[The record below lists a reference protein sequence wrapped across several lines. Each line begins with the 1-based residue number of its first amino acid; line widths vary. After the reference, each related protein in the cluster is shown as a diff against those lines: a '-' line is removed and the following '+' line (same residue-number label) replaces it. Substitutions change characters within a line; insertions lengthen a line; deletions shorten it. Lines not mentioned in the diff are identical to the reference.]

1 MTAHPTSSYT
11 HLKIFWALLKRDLLW
26 MKRNTASTVVDCIA
40 PLLTQITV
48 FGYLFPLF
56 GMAPSLIGPVYLGS
70 MLNLFIQL
78 GYSFV
83 LKIAFDL
90 NGNRFIDYHLTLPIP
105 KKWLFASY
113 AVSHMIETAIVTI
126 PLISGGIILLHQYI
140 PIHHINVVGFI
151 SMFLAMLCFL
161 STFFMLLGYSFELS
175 WILHNIWPRILVP
188 LWLFSAGLVPWHAT
202 SSWSPIL
209 GYIMLASPIT
219 YLAEGMRSALL
230 GGSQYIPWYLCLI
243 PLCVCTVVNIILFS
257 IRVQKRLDPV

>member
-1 MTAHPTSSYT
+1 MQNYRSSYT
-11 HLKIFWALLKRDLLW
+11 HFRIFLALIKRDIVW
-26 MKRNTASTVVDCIA
+26 IKRRAVSTIIDCIA
-40 PLLTQITV
+40 PLLTQITI

-56 GMAPSLIGPVYLGS
+56 GMAPALIGPVYLGS

-90 NGNRFIDYHLTLPIP
+90 KGNRFIDYHLTLPLP

-113 AVSHMIETAIVTI
+113 AVSHMIETAIVTV
-126 PLISGGIILLHQYI
+126 PLISGGIILLHTYI
-140 PIHHINVVGFI
+140 PLHNIQVFGFACI
-151 SMFLAMLCFL
+151 FTTMLCFL

-188 LWLFSAGLVPWHAT
+188 LWLFGAGLVPWQAVYG
-202 SSWSPIL
+202 WNQKL
-209 GYIMLASPIT
+209 GYLMLISPIT

-230 GGSQYIPWYLCLI
+230 GGEHYIPWQWCLI
-243 PLCVCTVVNIILFS
+243 PLCIYTVINILLFS
-257 IRVQKRLDPV
+257 TRIQKRLDPV